1 MNVHG
6 LRSQRIIKI
15 CDKLRATTYLA
26 TKGAQDYMEQDYFK
40 IFSGGIEY
48 FQYSCDYSLQKT
60 KSDQINLSALNY
72 LLDFN

>member
-1 MNVHG
+1 
-6 LRSQRIIKI
+6 
-15 CDKLRATTYLA
+15 
-26 TKGAQDYMEQDYFK
+26 MEQDYLK

-72 LLDFN
+72 LLILIKALDKFR